1 MSTLKRIQIKR
12 LKGKSAIDLL
22 FNNGKVKHSKRLFIR
37 MINNSGDGIY
47 YSGVSV
53 PKKLFKK
60 AVDRNRIKRQMRL
73 ALKKLNNNQLF
84 EGSGI
89 LIYKSKETP
98 LTKELI
104 NEVDSLFR
112 TFKKIRV

>member
-12 LKGKSAIDLL
+12 LKGKSTIDFL
-22 FNNGKVKHSKRLFIR
+22 FNSGKVIHSKRLLIKI
-37 MINNSGDGIY
+37 INNAGDGIY

-73 ALKKLNNNQLF
+73 ALVKLDNKQLF

-89 LIYKSKETP
+89 LIYKSRESP

-112 TFKKIRV
+112 SFKKIRV

>member
-1 MSTLKRIQIKR
+1 MSTLKRIKIKR
-12 LKGKSAIDLL
+12 LKGKSRIDFL
-22 FNNGKVKHSKRLFIR
+22 FNNGNIIHSKKLLIR
-37 MINNSGDGIY
+37 MINNSGSGIY

-60 AVDRNRIKRQMRL
+60 AVDRNRIKRQMRF
-73 ALKKLNNNQLF
+73 ALVKLENKQLF

-89 LIYKSKETP
+89 LIYKSKESP

-104 NEVDSLFR
+104 NDVDSLFR
-112 TFKKIRV
+112 SFKKD

>member
-12 LKGKSAIDLL
+12 LKGKSSIDFL
-22 FNNGKVKHSKRLFIR
+22 FNSGRVIHSKRLFIR
-37 MINNSGDGIY
+37 LINKSGEGIY

-73 ALKKLNNNQLF
+73 SFEKLDNKQLF
-84 EGSGI
+84 SGSGI
-89 LIYKSKETP
+89 LIYKSKDRP

-104 NEVDSLFR
+104 DEVDSLFR
-112 TFKKIRV
+112 SFKKD